1 MARFFGFEKG
11 GQPAKL
17 SDLAGDAAA
26 AVAEAVVADALPGA
40 SLLFLSRP
48 PHCSCGNLLE
58 PGIHQF
64 FPLVH
69 RLRLI
74 RHLGRNL
81 GGLSATP
88 NELI

>member
-1 MARFFGFEKG
+1 MYLLGFKPDS
-11 GQPAKL
+11 QPAKL
-17 SDLAGDAAA
+17 SDLAGDVAA

-58 PGIHQF
+58 PGIYQF
-64 FPLVH
+64 LPLVH
-69 RLRLI
+69 RLGLI
-74 RHLGRNL
+74 GHLGRNL
-81 GGLSATP
+81 RGLSATP